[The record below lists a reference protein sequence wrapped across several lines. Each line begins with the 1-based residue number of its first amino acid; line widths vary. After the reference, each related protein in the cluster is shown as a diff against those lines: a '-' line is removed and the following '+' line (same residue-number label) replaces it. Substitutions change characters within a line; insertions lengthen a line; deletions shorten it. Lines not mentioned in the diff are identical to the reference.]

1 MGIADLLLKNMD
13 IELSEIEKLVTP
25 KDLINDEKVYCE
37 LIVYNF
43 YKI

>member
-25 KDLINDEKVYCE
+25 KD
-37 LIVYNF
+37 
-43 YKI
+43 